1 MRKVDLKALAI
12 AEDITAKAEIVTPMP
27 EPVVIPDSLRKS
39 LGPEPDAMWIYRMAD
54 GAAFGAVAR
63 WNPPGARKEIRP
75 IVWDGKKF
83 LTSGFGKERP
93 LYNGDLLA
101 ASPSAPVLIV
111 EGEKAADGAAQY
123 VPEGWVITTWQGGA
137 KAVDQTD
144 WSLLAGHSCV
154 VWPDND
160 TPGIEAALEIQKKLG
175 EQRVPVSIVT
185 LSAVFPD
192 GWDLADTLP
201 LKAKPQQITDILRRE
216 LKRAAVPEVVV
227 DVTPLE
233 GDDPDE
239 EPAREWRP
247 LGFDKNKF
255 MVMSQAGQQVD
266 TYDPSYLMSQ
276 KGCINIYPDPGHW
289 GAPQGKPDGK
299 NVDWVMAGA
308 RIMKMCHDVD
318 VYDSRRLRGR
328 GVWIDKAEDGVER
341 AIMNTGGKLIVSRPG
356 AETRNISFVRIKSRW
371 IYSKS
376 QSLILDVHDY
386 SQQATD
392 DDGRK
397 IRELCNK
404 VQWDA
409 PIYGDLLAGWIATAV
424 VCGGLDW
431 RTHAWV
437 TGNQGSGK
445 STIVN
450 LVAGSCLGGLGLY
463 PLGATTE
470 AGIRQMIDNDAMP
483 VIFDEAE
490 DGDDK
495 YKMQMAARRKAV
507 LDLMR
512 QASTEGR
519 GRIMKGSANHQAR
532 AFTMRSAFLMSSI
545 GVGLKEAADLT
556 RTAVLTIRPME
567 SFTAEERRKKEENF
581 KEFLNLAAGIPDDMP
596 QRLLARQLHNLFT
609 LRHNIGVFKETIAT
623 VLANR
628 RIGDQLGT
636 LMAGNF
642 SLYSTKRLDTK
653 QCEKYL
659 NTVNLDEFLQVKSER
674 EDRVLLDHIVQSA
687 IRVETVHGVQDRTI
701 GELLLISFT
710 RQEHAD
716 VGLKIADESLSR
728 VGLKVEIEH
737 GLATGVWIG
746 QSIVGMNKIMQTSTY
761 YEGWSGVL
769 LRHPSARKSENSIRF
784 KGAMSRGI
792 FLPKH
797 EWPVGL

>member
-27 EPVVIPDSLRKS
+27 EPVAIPDTLRKS

-63 WNPPGARKEIRP
+63 WNPPNARKEIRP

-83 LTSGFGKERP
+83 VTSGFGKGRP
-93 LYNGDLLA
+93 LYNGDMLA

-175 EQRVPVSIVT
+175 EHRVPVSIVT

-192 GWDLADTLP
+192 GWDLADVLP

-216 LKRAAVPEVVV
+216 LKRAAVPEMVV

-239 EPAREWRP
+239 EAAREWRP

-255 MVMSQAGQQVD
+255 MVMTQDREQVD
-266 TYDPSYLMSQ
+266 TFDPSYLMSQ
-276 KGCINIYPDPGHW
+276 KGCINIYPDPVYW
-289 GAPQGKPDGK
+289 GMLQGKMDGK
-299 NVDWVMAGA
+299 NIDWIMAGA
-308 RIMKMCHDVD
+308 RVMKMCHDVD

-328 GVWIDKAEDGVER
+328 GVWLDEADDGVER

-356 AETRNISFVRIKSRW
+356 AETRNVSFVRIKSRW
-371 IYSKS
+371 IYNRS

-386 SQQATD
+386 NRQATD
-392 DDGRK
+392 DDGRL

-404 VQWDA
+404 VQWEA

-445 STIVN
+445 STIVK
-450 LVAGSCLGGLGLY
+450 LVAGSCLGDLGIY

-490 DGDDK
+490 DGDEK
-495 YKMQMAARRKAV
+495 YKMAMAARRKAV

-556 RTAVLTIRPME
+556 RTAVLTIKPMD
-567 SFTAEERRKKEENF
+567 SFTAEDRRKKEEMF
-581 KEFLNLAAGIPDDMP
+581 KSFLNLAAEIPREMP

-609 LRHNIGVFKETIAT
+609 LRHNVEVFKETIAT

-636 LMAGNF
+636 LMAGNY
-642 SLYSTKRLDTK
+642 SLYSTKQLDMK

-701 GELLLISFT
+701 GELLLISFS
-710 RQEHAD
+710 RQENAD
-716 VGLKIADESLSR
+716 VSLRIADESLSR

-737 GLATGVWIG
+737 GLPTGVWVG

-792 FLPKH
+792 FMPKH